1 MQARCHHAAGLVQGL
16 AQAQGYHHWHPGR
29 CHHLQR
35 EQRCLR
41 HPVQVLSC
49 LQCLHLLPLGH
60 HQLAQQQQQTQTQ
73 EQAQSAQLQRQRRHR
88 QRHSRLQPRLQ

>member
-1 MQARCHHAAGLVQGL
+1 
-16 AQAQGYHHWHPGR
+16 
-29 CHHLQR
+29 
-35 EQRCLR
+35 
-41 HPVQVLSC
+41 VQVLSC